1 MATPSHCK
9 RSQLPNSRSIVVHAL
24 LLTLSQVSLAEVR
37 VSDGCLS
44 TQTGAHT
51 ALTAA
56 ERHLSPRLSAKSVN
70 DVQLHTFSHT
80 FLSSRLLQ
88 ATLLGV
94 FSFIMSLNIAYL
106 LIGVGSYDFESGN
119 TPSPYR
125 THSNAVFST
134 RIAVIALLVS
144 FIAFMRCDPVSKEEE
159 VPAACTTHLE
169 PAHKHSCCFTHVGM

>member
-1 MATPSHCK
+1 MATPSQCK

-51 ALTAA
+51 AMAAA
-56 ERHLSPRLSAKSVN
+56 ERRMSPRLSAKSAN
-70 DVQLHTFSHT
+70 CVQLHTFSHT

-88 ATLLGV
+88 ATLIGV

-125 THSNAVFST
+125 THQNAVFST
-134 RIAVIALLVS
+134 RIVVIALFVS
-144 FIAFMRCDPVSKEEE
+144 FIALMRCDPVSKEEE
-159 VPAACTTHLE
+159 VPARRT
-169 PAHKHSCCFTHVGM
+169 